1 MTDEEAGI
9 ILDELRK
16 QHPLN
21 GAIQDLYT
29 FVLHTRD
36 NAGRITPQNALFLA
50 EAAQQFARL
59 SMAELQRL
67 RDEISKL
74 NLALMDHW
82 GEA

>member
-1 MTDEEAGI
+1 MTEEEAGK

-16 QHPLN
+16 RHPLN
-21 GAIQDLYT
+21 GAVQDLVTFILYT
-29 FVLHTRD
+29 KD

-50 EAAQQFARL
+50 EAAQQYAKL

-67 RDEISKL
+67 RDEIAKL